1 MRQTD
6 GRKLDHKALEALRI
20 RAVQRVI
27 AKTGGRGA
35 MEGGDLSGD
44 SQRSQKSR
52 CHHLL
57 W

>member
-35 MEGGDLSGD
+35 ITQQPPG
-44 SQRSQKSR
+44 
-52 CHHLL
+52 
-57 W
+57 